1 MRENPSI
8 LVDDVR
14 SLRISPARHATYS
27 SLLRFPRQLYF
38 EQDKEYPNLRQTKT
52 GELVFGEK
60 FRLPDAYR
68 DEIDEHHR
76 KETERELREPAD
88 SKPEILTIPYP
99 VISYTHGRRTA
110 AAGLIPIMAL
120 LLNGCDPPQP
130 TGPEIKFSGP
140 SKVNRETLA
149 TYTVS
154 FENLG
159 RGYSA
164 VIVAIP
170 KNSGAKIDQDKVAIQ
185 KRDIKG
191 RLADLGAKN
200 YNSAL
205 QFLQVPEEA
214 RELVEGQIDRAE
226 KGIADLRKALKDL
239 GNIEIPSDEEKIRAL
254 VKEDIPLA
262 MLDRK
267 STETTGLYVFDPNK
281 GLEASGFF
289 AVEVSVPV
297 EFSDK
302 SLQMVAYG
310 FSSGKSSFEEYGI
323 DVSVPRRVTIPRDG
337 PEKPQVSGRQKGSDR
352 RRQETP
358 DKNRYTESA
367 PTQDDTKNQEDVIA
381 KLRQRLQQEIEK
393 LEVVKRMQET

>member
-38 EQDKEYPNLRQTKT
+38 EQDPEYPNLRQTKT

-68 DEIDEHHR
+68 DEVDEHHR

-164 VIVAIP
+164 VVVALT
-170 KNSGAKIDQDKVAIQ
+170 KESRAKIVRDEVTLR
-185 KRDIKG
+185 KRNVRG
-191 RLADLGAKN
+191 VLADLDAKN
-200 YNSAL
+200 YSAL
-205 QFLQVPEEA
+205 QFLQVPDNA
-214 RELVEGQIDRAE
+214 REFVEEKVDMAE
-226 KGIADLRKALKDL
+226 KGVAELRKALKQM
-239 GNIEIPSDEEKIRAL
+239 NIETPPSGEEAARTLVGKDIHLTFLDE
-254 VKEDIPLA
+254 
-262 MLDRK
+262 K
-267 STETTGLYVFDPNK
+267 SVETTGLRFFDPNA
-281 GLEASGFF
+281 GLEASEFF
-289 AVEVSVPV
+289 QAEMKVPV
-297 EFSDK
+297 SFADR
-302 SLQMVAYG
+302 SLEMLAYC
-310 FSSGKSSFEEYGI
+310 FSSGK
-323 DVSVPRRVTIPRDG
+323 
-337 PEKPQVSGRQKGSDR
+337 
-352 RRQETP
+352 
-358 DKNRYTESA
+358 
-367 PTQDDTKNQEDVIA
+367 
-381 KLRQRLQQEIEK
+381 
-393 LEVVKRMQET
+393 